1 MERTPALKVWGVIKK
16 KYILLIK
23 TNNMDKAVV
32 LFNFNFDQ
40 ITSVVTK
47 LKKDKFISFD
57 HFVRFLYIY

>member
-1 MERTPALKVWGVIKK
+1 
-16 KYILLIK
+16 
-23 TNNMDKAVV
+23 MDKAVV

-40 ITSVVTK
+40 ITSVTVVTK